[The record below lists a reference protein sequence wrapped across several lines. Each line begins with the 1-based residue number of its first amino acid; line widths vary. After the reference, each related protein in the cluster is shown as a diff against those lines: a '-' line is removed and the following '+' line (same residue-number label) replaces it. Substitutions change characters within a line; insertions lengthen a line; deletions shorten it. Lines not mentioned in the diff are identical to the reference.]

1 MGEVIVSLNSKL
13 QIPNLKQIP
22 NPNVQ
27 ITKTS
32 LFEIHQGIRN
42 TFEFWILR
50 FICNLACL
58 REAASAKAG
67 AWSLVLARMLSVQT
81 TNLTKRFGPLT
92 AVKNLN
98 LEVKA
103 GEIFGLVGPDAA
115 GKTTTLRMLCG
126 ILPPDEGEARVAGYD
141 IRREVELLKEKVG
154 YLPQRFGLY
163 GDLTVIENVHF
174 YADLYQVPKKI
185 RKGRIERLLRFANL
199 EPFVKR
205 KAQDLSGGMKQKL
218 GLISALI
225 HTPEIL
231 LLDEPTTGVDPLS
244 RRDFWMILYDLLKEG
259 VTILFSTSY
268 LDEAERCSRIGLIY
282 QGELMIAD
290 TPASV
295 KTQMRGTILE
305 LRMEDHQ
312 EGMKILEKTGSFRS
326 IVLSGDKI
334 HVFVDD
340 PLKGEKLIREVLR
353 SERREVENL
362 TEVRPS
368 LEDVFVSMVKEKK
381 G

>member
-1 MGEVIVSLNSKL
+1 MD
-13 QIPNLKQIP
+13 
-22 NPNVQ
+22 
-27 ITKTS
+27 
-32 LFEIHQGIRN
+32 FGI
-42 TFEFWILR
+42 
-50 FICNLACL
+50 
-58 REAASAKAG
+58 S
-67 AWSLVLARMLSVQT
+67 MLSIQT
-81 TNLTKRFGPLT
+81 TNLTKTFDSIT
-92 AVKNLN
+92 AVNRLN

-126 ILPPDEGEARVAGYD
+126 ILPPDGGEARVAGYD
-141 IRREVELLKEKVG
+141 IHREAELLKEKVG

-163 GDLTVIENVHF
+163 GDLTVIENIHF
-174 YADLYQVPKKI
+174 YADIYQVPKKI

-231 LLDEPTTGVDPLS
+231 FLDEPTTGVDPLS
-244 RRDFWMILYDLLKEG
+244 RRDFWMILYDLLREG

-268 LDEAERCSRIGLIY
+268 LDEAERCGRIGLIY

-295 KTQMRGTILE
+295 KARMRGTILE

-312 EGMKILEKTGSFRS
+312 GGMKILEKTGSFRS
-326 IVLSGDKI
+326 VVLSGDKL
-334 HVFVDD
+334 HVLVDD

-353 SERREVENL
+353 SEGMEVESL
-362 TEVRPS
+362 AEVGPS

-381 G
+381 E